1 VTKFLVSFGEL
12 VDMERNSLTIELTQY
27 ARQVSPGSRKC
38 QNCGTWT
45 MLFAANSLALPI
57 RPGFPGNYAL
67 SGNQDA
73 EREAH
78 YMANGATFC

>member
-1 VTKFLVSFGEL
+1 
-12 VDMERNSLTIELTQY
+12 
-27 ARQVSPGSRKC
+27 
-38 QNCGTWT
+38 